1 MVALGK
7 CPKLRTAAA
16 WMILLLACTGSVVA
30 EDQVFRNPLV
40 RGPECTT
47 STYYPSTVN
56 LHFERIRLVDA
67 LKLLAEFSCN
77 KYSTNLGP
85 DVFVLVDYSSQP
97 WDAVVR
103 EICSEY
109 GLSCWTES
117 ETLYVWNNGR
127 SVQKLAVPNAGPK
140 TK

>member
-1 MVALGK
+1 MVARGK
-7 CPKLRTAAA
+7 CPELVPAAA
-16 WMILLLACTGSVVA
+16 CALLLLAYTKSAVA

-40 RGPECTT
+40 RGSECTT

-85 DVFVLVDYSSQP
+85 DVFVLVDYTGQP
-97 WDAVVR
+97 WDEVVR

-109 GLSCWTES
+109 GLSCWTEN
-117 ETLYVWNNGR
+117 ETLYVWNNGK
-127 SVQKLAVPNAGPK
+127 SVQKLSVHNTGEK